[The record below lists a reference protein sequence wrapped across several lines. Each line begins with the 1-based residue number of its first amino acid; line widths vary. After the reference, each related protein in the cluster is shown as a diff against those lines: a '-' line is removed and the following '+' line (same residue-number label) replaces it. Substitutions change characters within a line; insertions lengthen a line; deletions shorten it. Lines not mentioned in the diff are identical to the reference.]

1 MKPNVM
7 KYANTSEGTPPRR
20 RSDLTYTKLSMHNM
34 ESKKKPLTQEDNST
48 DGSDDLRPTPRG
60 SFDST
65 KEIEVDFSQAY
76 DREAADDDGPIT
88 FSSNKPE
95 VPKSSISS
103 GTTTGDKVKK
113 IVKLS
118 SEDPIV
124 FDSNPL
130 QASKLSREAV
140 DDYRHKV
147 ALAKEEKRLE
157 LERQKRKK
165 QTEKEA
171 KLRAAAEM
179 RRKAEEE
186 ARLKAEEEARITAVK
201 EREEEEARLA
211 KEAADAAQAALE
223 TPHNVSDDNE
233 DYIDN
238 KNIHDKPPTP
248 IKGSAALAGVGSA
261 LYTGLGI
268 GLVANMVTKTSKNPI
283 KVVDNEQHDSEPD
296 EDDSGA
302 WHDNYEHLK
311 EIVKD
316 DFLERQVFD
325 DEADESADFNA
336 EIERQIENDKLIAQ
350 QKEEELRLAAIEEEE
365 KKKVAAVEE
374 EEKKKVAAIEEEEKK
389 KVAAIE
395 EEEKKRAAALAYSRK
410 LEIKRKIK
418 KREEMKTNLDSARV
432 EAAHKLEEYIKME
445 AMRAAIKAEAE
456 AVEEKRRRQKEEEEK
471 LKTRAVVDLNK
482 HLLNPLTTAI
492 LTAID
497 FVDYKSKL
505 DIATKLAQKM
515 ESDIIGTNVFDFKDG
530 EKENAEKAEEGRLKA
545 LAEEAIEKIS
555 VLQSEAEL
563 FKEETRLK
571 AIAEEENRLKTIA
584 AEAARLKALDEA
596 VEEIPMPPIFNATP
610 FPVDPSF
617 SQEDIEDLLALY
629 NVLYSGFEVTK
640 RSTRGQMQKRILHCD
655 KDMLFLSWKEPINE
669 RRRSSSVV
677 SMFSSKKSEDERL
690 LDFQLIFG
698 VMADPLNEK
707 KVTIS
712 HPSRSLEI
720 QAEDVVN
727 SDLLFHG
734 LSVFAKHNIS
744 KKRSSPARSKSLYS
758 DNLKPIPINKTL
770 SSSTATSTNSSP
782 TSIENN

>member
-1 MKPNVM
+1 MKQNVM

-34 ESKKKPLTQEDNST
+34 ENKKKQLDDNST
-48 DGSDDLRPTPRG
+48 DDSDDLRPTPRG
-60 SFDST
+60 SVDGSR
-65 KEIEVDFSQAY
+65 EIEVDFSQAY
-76 DREAADDDGPIT
+76 DQATDDDEPIS
-88 FSSNKPE
+88 FSSNKP
-95 VPKSSISS
+95 VTPKSSMSS
-103 GTTTGDKVKK
+103 NINTGDKPKK

-130 QASKLSREAV
+130 QASKLSRDAV

-171 KLRAAAEM
+171 KLRAAAEK
-179 RRKAEEE
+179 RQKAEEE
-186 ARLKAEEEARITAVK
+186 EAHIRAVK

-223 TPHNVSDDNE
+223 TPHNESDDNE
-233 DYIDN
+233 DYIDS

-248 IKGSAALAGVGSA
+248 IKSPTALAGVGGA

-268 GLVANMVTKTSKNPI
+268 SLVASIVTKPSQDPI
-283 KVVDNEQHDSEPD
+283 QAVEKDGPESEPD
-296 EDDSGA
+296 QDDSGA

-325 DEADESADFNA
+325 DEADDSADFNA

-350 QKEEELRLAAIEEEE
+350 QKEEELRLAAIE
-365 KKKVAAVEE
+365 KEE
-374 EEKKKVAAIEEEEKK
+374 EEKRKARE
-389 KVAAIE
+389 
-395 EEEKKRAAALAYSRK
+395 AAALAYSRK

-432 EAAHKLEEYIKME
+432 EAARKLEEYIKME
-445 AMRAAIKAEAE
+445 AIRAAIKAEAE
-456 AVEEKRRRQKEEEEK
+456 AEEEKRRLEKEEEEK
-471 LKTRAVVDLNK
+471 LKARAVVDLNK
-482 HLLNPLTTAI
+482 HLINPLTTAI

-530 EKENAEKAEEGRLKA
+530 EKEVAEKAEEDRLKA
-545 LAEEAIEKIS
+545 LAEE
-555 VLQSEAEL
+555 EARL
-563 FKEETRLK
+563 RALEEEARLK
-571 AIAEEENRLKTIA
+571 AIAEEEARLKTIA
-584 AEAARLKALDEA
+584 AEVARLKALDEA
-596 VEEIPMPPIFNATP
+596 VEEIPMPPVFKATP

-617 SQEDIEDLLALY
+617 SQEDIEDLVALY

-640 RSTRGQMQKRILHCD
+640 RSTKGQMQKRILYCD
-655 KDMLFLSWKEPINE
+655 KDMLYLSWKEPMNE

-712 HPSRSLEI
+712 HPSRLLEI
-720 QAEDVVN
+720 QFEDVVN
-727 SDLLFHG
+727 GDLLFHG
-734 LSVFAKHNIS
+734 LSVYAKHNIS

-758 DNLKPIPINKTL
+758 DNLKHVPINKTL

-782 TSIENN
+782 MSIENN

>member
-1 MKPNVM
+1 M
-7 KYANTSEGTPPRR
+7 
-20 RSDLTYTKLSMHNM
+20 
-34 ESKKKPLTQEDNST
+34 
-48 DGSDDLRPTPRG
+48 
-60 SFDST
+60 
-65 KEIEVDFSQAY
+65 
-76 DREAADDDGPIT
+76 
-88 FSSNKPE
+88 
-95 VPKSSISS
+95 
-103 GTTTGDKVKK
+103 
-113 IVKLS
+113 
-118 SEDPIV
+118 
-124 FDSNPL
+124 
-130 QASKLSREAV
+130 
-140 DDYRHKV
+140 
-147 ALAKEEKRLE
+147 RL
-157 LERQKRKK
+157 
-165 QTEKEA
+165 
-171 KLRAAAEM
+171 
-179 RRKAEEE
+179 KAEEE

-223 TPHNVSDDNE
+223 TPHNESDDNE

-248 IKGSAALAGVGSA
+248 IKGPTALAGVGGA

-268 GLVANMVTKTSKNPI
+268 SLVANMVTKKPSQAPI
-283 KVVDNEQHDSEPD
+283 QAVVNDEPDDSEPD
-296 EDDSGA
+296 QDDSGA

-325 DEADESADFNA
+325 DEADDSADFNA
-336 EIERQIENDKLIAQ
+336 EVERQIENDKLIAQ

-365 KKKVAAVEE
+365 KKKVAAIEE
-374 EEKKKVAAIEEEEKK
+374 EELRLAAIEEEEKK

-395 EEEKKRAAALAYSRK
+395 EEEKKKAREAAALAYSRK

-418 KREEMKTNLDSARV
+418 KREETITNLDSARV

-445 AMRAAIKAEAE
+445 AIKAAIKAEAE
-456 AVEEKRRRQKEEEEK
+456 AEEEKRRRQKEEEEK
-471 LKTRAVVDLNK
+471 LKTRAVVDLNR

-530 EKENAEKAEEGRLKA
+530 EKENAEKAEKAEKAEEGRLKA

-555 VLQSEAEL
+555 VLQSEAEIL
-563 FKEETRLK
+563 KEETRLKALAEEETRLK
-571 AIAEEENRLKTIA
+571 AIAAEE
-584 AEAARLKALDEA
+584 ARLKALDEA
-596 VEEIPMPPIFNATP
+596 VEEIPMPPIFKTTP

-655 KDMLFLSWKEPINE
+655 KDILYLSWKEPINE

-677 SMFSSKKSEDERL
+677 SMFSSKKKSEDERL
-690 LDFQLIFG
+690 LDFQLIVG

-712 HPSRSLEI
+712 HPSRLLEI
-720 QAEDVVN
+720 QAEDAVN

-734 LSVFAKHNIS
+734 LSVYAKHNIS

-758 DNLKPIPINKTL
+758 DNLKHIPISKTL

-782 TSIENN
+782 ISIENN